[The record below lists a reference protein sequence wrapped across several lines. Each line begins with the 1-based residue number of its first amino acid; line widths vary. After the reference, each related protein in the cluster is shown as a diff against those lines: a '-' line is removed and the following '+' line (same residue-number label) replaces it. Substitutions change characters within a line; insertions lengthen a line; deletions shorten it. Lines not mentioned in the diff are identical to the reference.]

1 MAANAVERQSALDT
15 NWLRLLAPNP
25 ERLEFATRL
34 ALICALITLV
44 TEIYQ
49 TPEPALTAYFAFFFN
64 RPERTESLILCVVL
78 TLVVAV
84 VIGLIFVVAN
94 LVLDDAMWRVI
105 SIAVIS
111 FGLLFL
117 GSASKLKPLAG
128 TLALIV
134 GYALAL
140 LGTVHT
146 GELATR
152 ALLYIL
158 LDVAIT
164 AGVSLLVNLL
174 LAPAPRRTAEQ
185 AIADRLKLCVSVLR
199 DPAGSARGELSA
211 MVREGMAPVLKQLR
225 FAGIE
230 KSASLRELGAVHQAA
245 LSSFALMSAVD
256 ALAASPEVEVPSAVR
271 MTLADSVEQLA
282 HRVERSGYRF
292 EVTLELPRE
301 ANLSPLAHDLVAA
314 IRDAVTHFVPP
325 DGPAQKPVDKEKP
338 SDKEGGGF
346 LVEDAFTNPEHVQYA
361 LKTTAA
367 AVFCYLLYS
376 LLDWPGIHTCF
387 ITVYIVAQSTA
398 GESVQ
403 KLTLRIIG
411 CLIGAAAG
419 IGAIVF
425 LVPALTSIGGLMIAV
440 FIGAWAGAYVAGG
453 SPRISYA
460 GFQFAFAFFL
470 CIIQGSGPS
479 FDLTTARDRI
489 IGILIGNLVAYVALV
504 YWWPVSISR
513 RVDRALA
520 TAFRELAKAAA
531 AKEPRER
538 QLLGSQAQGTLG
550 EIATNLELAHYE
562 PASVRSSAAWLSVR
576 RQVVENSQSLGT
588 LLLIGADPSEL
599 SRVDAATRLERL
611 ATRLAGGSGT
621 GPLPSRAMESTH
633 GWQTLPAR
641 VDRRLRTLEEILA
654 PGVGVGDAEAN
665 AHAHA

>member
-1 MAANAVERQSALDT
+1 MAANAVERQSALHT

-34 ALICALITLV
+34 ALVCALTTLV

-64 RPERTESLILCVVL
+64 RPERTESLILCVAL
-78 TLVVAV
+78 TLIVAV
-84 VIGLIFVVAN
+84 VIGLIFIVAN
-94 LVLDDAMWRVI
+94 LVVDDAMWRVI

-140 LGTVHT
+140 LGTVQT

-152 ALLYIL
+152 ALLYIF

-174 LAPAPRRTAEQ
+174 LAPAPRRAAEQ

-199 DPAGSARGELSA
+199 DAEGPARGELSA
-211 MVREGMAPVLKQLR
+211 MVREGMAPILKQLR

-230 KSASLRELGAVHQAA
+230 KSAPLRELGALHQAA

-256 ALAASPEVEVPSAVR
+256 ALAASPEVEVPTAVR
-271 MTLADSVEQLA
+271 MTLADTLERLA
-282 HRVERSGYRF
+282 HTVQRSEYPF
-292 EVTLELPRE
+292 AVTLEPARE
-301 ANLSPLAHDLVAA
+301 ANLSPLAHDLVTA
-314 IRDAVTHFVPP
+314 IRDAVTRFAEA
-325 DGPAQKPVDKEKP
+325 DTEAPAPEGKE
-338 SDKEGGGF
+338 GGF
-346 LVEDAFTNPEHVQYA
+346 LVADAFTNPEHVQFA

-403 KLTLRIIG
+403 KLTLRVIG

-419 IGAIVF
+419 IAAIVF

-440 FIGAWAGAYVAGG
+440 FIGAWVGAYVAGG

-479 FDLTTARDRI
+479 FDLTVARDRI
-489 IGILIGNLVAYVALV
+489 IGILIGNIVAYVALV
-504 YWWPVSISR
+504 YWWPVTISR
-513 RVDRALA
+513 RVDPALA
-520 TAFRELAKAAA
+520 TALRQLAKAAA
-531 AKEPRER
+531 ATDPRER
-538 QLLGSQAQGTLG
+538 RLSGSQAQGTLG
-550 EIATNLELAHYE
+550 EIETNIELAHYE
-562 PASVRSSAAWLSVR
+562 PASVRSSAAWLSAR
-576 RQVVENSQSLGT
+576 GHLVENSQSLGT
-588 LLLIGADPSEL
+588 LLLVGADTSEL

-611 ATRLAGGSGT
+611 AMRLAGGSAT
-621 GPLPSRAMESTH
+621 ALLPSRAMESTH

-654 PGVGVGDAEAN
+654 SGVGFVDAEAN